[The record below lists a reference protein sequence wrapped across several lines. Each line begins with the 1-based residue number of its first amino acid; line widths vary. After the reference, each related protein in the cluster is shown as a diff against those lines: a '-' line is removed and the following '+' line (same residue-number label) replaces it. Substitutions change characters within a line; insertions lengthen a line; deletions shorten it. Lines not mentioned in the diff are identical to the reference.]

1 MNKNYLRLI
10 IIPIAILTLAACG
23 GTIGKSMKISSS
35 NGTDGVGGGGIV
47 NDGGGV
53 NSGAGAGAG
62 VSGKGSLTAP
72 TAEAVIV
79 RIQNGLE
86 SSVSPQAGN
95 FARTLAQV
103 KSNLP
108 KVTDPLKS
116 TGFDQVQLLAYGAC
130 SDLTTGNTPI
140 MQTKYGVTKA
150 GAIAA
155 QQAALVAAGVKML
168 DQHVAGLASQSSAT
182 AAVNAAFTS
191 LVQKVAAVQGNTSTI
206 AFMAVCI
213 AANTAGSSMMSF

>member
-1 MNKNYLRLI
+1 MNKSYLRLV
-10 IIPIAILTLAACG
+10 IIPVTILSLAACG
-23 GTIGKSMKISSS
+23 GAVGKSMKISSS
-35 NGTDGVGGGGIV
+35 NGADGSGGGGII

-62 VSGKGSLTAP
+62 VAGKGSLTAP

-86 SSVSPQAGN
+86 NSVNPQTAN

-108 KVTDPLKS
+108 KLTDPLKS
-116 TGFDQVQLLAYGAC
+116 SGFDQVQLLAYGAC
-130 SDLTTGNTPI
+130 SDLTTGNTPL
-140 MQTKYGVTKA
+140 MQSKYGVTKA
-150 GAIAA
+150 GTIAA
-155 QQAALVAAGVKML
+155 QQTALVAAGVKML
-168 DQHVAGLASQSSAT
+168 DQHVAGLASQSSAS
-182 AAVNAAFTS
+182 AAVNAAFAS